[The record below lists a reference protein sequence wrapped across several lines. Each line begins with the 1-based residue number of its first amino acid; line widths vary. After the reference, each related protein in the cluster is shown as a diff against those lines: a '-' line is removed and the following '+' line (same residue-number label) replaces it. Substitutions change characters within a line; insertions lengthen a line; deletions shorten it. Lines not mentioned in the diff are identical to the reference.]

1 MINSPAPTAAM
12 SFAGKR
18 PVRIGRNSLDFSA
31 PRYDAKPCDQVVSA
45 WPGPCRTATKVA
57 SRLLLPLLVAAL
69 IGCAHSQAHVDLPSG
84 AGFDEAYLTW
94 LVHYHEEQDR
104 MTIPCAQNDTIRQE
118 LRNFC
123 AQTDQQHAERI
134 ERMRTWLKNWYNED
148 LPRPETL
155 PLWLASLKG
164 EEFEREFF
172 KEYLNEHDEGI
183 EQTAK
188 CAAKAVHPEL
198 RGLCAR
204 INPLQKKTGAQLRQW
219 RCEWFKDC
227 S

>member
-1 MINSPAPTAAM
+1 MNSPAPTAAM
-12 SFAGKR
+12 NFAGR
-18 PVRIGRNSLDFSA
+18 RFVRIGKNSVDFSTTQC
-31 PRYDAKPCDQVVSA
+31 DAKPCDQVVPT
-45 WPGPCRTATKVA
+45 WVGPCRTATKVA
-57 SRLLLPLLVAAL
+57 SRLLLLLLVAGL

-84 AGFDEAYLTW
+84 EGFDEAFLTW

-123 AQTDQQHAERI
+123 AQTDQQHADRI
-134 ERMRTWLKNWYNED
+134 ERMRTWLKNWYKED
-148 LPRPETL
+148 LPRPDTL

-188 CAAKAVHPEL
+188 CAVKAVHPEL
-198 RGLCAR
+198 RELCAR

-219 RCEWFKDC
+219 RCQWFRDC
-227 S
+227 G